1 MLASVILLILLFLML
16 LFICIRE
23 NLWWLAAVTDSV
35 ERDVICYLSLVIKA
49 SIKYKIVLKIPSQV
63 TIHKNKVHPF
73 LSLFNLIKLFML
85 QYLRAYFHVQ
95 WMHVTCR
102 IKAPFLSFQL
112 LRSKPLVCRNAQ
124 QMPFTWAHLTLYQCW
139 KDSSVYQN
147 GQNIIHSCV
156 RETPCPNSG

>member
-16 LFICIRE
+16 LFICVRE

-85 QYLRAYFHVQ
+85 
-95 WMHVTCR
+95 
-102 IKAPFLSFQL
+102 
-112 LRSKPLVCRNAQ
+112 
-124 QMPFTWAHLTLYQCW
+124 
-139 KDSSVYQN
+139 
-147 GQNIIHSCV
+147 
-156 RETPCPNSG
+156 